1 MGAYKKNL
9 ILSLG
14 LISASVD
21 LDTVAPRAASGL
33 NRICPD
39 HAVKLKQQYNCPGS
53 EDAESHLI
61 PWGTW
66 DMGAETGDGYKVVN
80 QEERPRVEGASG
92 LTLVPVPRKDLES
105 STFEGDAI
113 YYAMPSTEF
122 VQESWAILNKVV
134 QGAKVALITKG
145 ALRAGTNTEKIW
157 RLTSFNG
164 YLVLREIRFPQ
175 GIKPR
180 PEIPKAKPDKATMD
194 LVSQF
199 IDKLSVEWD
208 EFDATDTMAAR
219 MSEWMS
225 EGTDVESQ
233 EVPKDPAPLDL
244 KAALAAALAE

>member
-1 MGAYKKNL
+1 MGAYKTNL

-21 LDTVAPRAASGL
+21 LNTVAPRTTSGL

-39 HAVKLKQQYNCPGS
+39 HAIKLKQQYICAGT
-53 EDAESHLI
+53 ETDEGHVV

-80 QEERPRVEGASG
+80 QEARPRVEGASG
-92 LTLVPVPRKDLES
+92 LSLVPVPRKDLEAA
-105 STFEGDAI
+105 TFEGDGI
-113 YYAMPSTEF
+113 YYASPSSEL

-134 QGAKVALITKG
+134 QGKSALIAKG

-157 RLTSFNG
+157 RLTTFNG
-164 YLVLREIRFPQ
+164 YLVLREIRFPEN
-175 GIKPR
+175 IKPK
-180 PEIPKAKPDKATMD
+180 PEMPKAKPDKATMD

-199 IDKLSVEWD
+199 IDKLSVEWS

-219 MSEWMS
+219 MSEWMGD
-225 EGTDVESQ
+225 GTDVETQ
-233 EVPKDPAPLDL
+233 AADAVEPLDL
-244 KAALAAALAE
+244 KAALAAALEG